1 MALPKWYIEIK
12 AGSNV
17 RDPLG
22 QGWSDDGNVVELQHF
37 SGMHCSGR
45 ELWSHPLQGATPSN
59 CEGLRMPAHDDGAT
73 PIGAGVRKHRGRCG
87 EAARRTLWGFRRWRV
102 CCRRALTASQEAVE
116 GVADSIGR
124 SRQTESASRQRRLI
138 DKAVVQGGATA
149 SMVIAGREPAK
160 TTSGPGLKSTVRGG
174 ARPHARKARH
184 FGRRSVAPGTR
195 LLGTGHKPGPVFRQ
209 TRKIATIGLNAAFIR
224 GIPAQS
230 AGGDQ

>member
-1 MALPKWYIEIK
+1 MWSSFSISRACIAAVVNYGLILSRVQRQAIVKVCGCRPMTT
-12 AGSNV
+12 AP
-17 RDPLG
+17 RPLG
-22 QGWSDDGNVVELQHF
+22 PASAN
-37 SGMHCSGR
+37 
-45 ELWSHPLQGATPSN
+45 LQGRKPWEMWRSCASDAMGISALA
-59 CEGLRMPAHDDGAT
+59 GL
-73 PIGAGVRKHRGRCG
+73 
-87 EAARRTLWGFRRWRV
+87 L
-102 CCRRALTASQEAVE
+102 LTASQEAVE